1 MPFTPGGA
9 GVQQALLVEVFAAS
23 APTAVVAAYS
33 VGQQIAIAAF
43 TASLG
48 LAAIF
53 FIFRFRSF
61 GEVLHAGRASR
72 DAERAAER
80 EWEHESPDD
89 EDDEHGRGGEDPPP
103 GRRGGTLPA
112 RY

>member
-1 MPFTPGGA
+1 M
-9 GVQQALLVEVFAAS
+9 
-23 APTAVVAAYS
+23 VAAYS

-43 TASLG
+43 TALVGLG
-48 LAAIF
+48 AVV

-72 DAERAAER
+72 EAERAGGAAAR
-80 EWEHESPDD
+80 RR
-89 EDDEHGRGGEDPPP
+89 RGACPAPPP
-103 GRRGGTLPA
+103 TPRA